1 MRKYIFLMVGLLSLF
16 ITGCGNEKA
25 QTNENVSTV
34 EVIKPDASYG
44 EDMVTLSGYDFS
56 TGYSCIK
63 VYNPKT
69 NATVVAC
76 GLANCNHEYVA
87 GEEITCNAIMEGK
100 VAYPFIYE
108 NNLYYFLDTG
118 GTTLYKSNVD
128 GSNKKKIATLDF
140 STDDHE
146 ALFIDGKI
154 YLTSYSS
161 EDGEADDDGMVMVA
175 SETSELYEVDIKT
188 GEQKRLTDFGNKAN
202 ISCFSKAKSGNRI
215 YLGIRY
221 QNKNVYDSEFKTWS
235 KYTEWLTSCANPYA
249 EEIEKFDEHS
259 DYYCVDIKNGDVEKM
274 DFNYNMTY
282 EGMEDVK
289 GFYDFYLIGINKNY
303 YYYLTCYGEQFT
315 LYEYDKKKGTSK
327 ELDNAYRM
335 SYSYVNNKIYIVKT
349 QYDKD
354 KELGAPDAE
363 DKSIPPEYRCYDTDK
378 HKWTDIKPDYDMDK
392 KILALQAAGNKYL
405 YGYLSDFVDDE
416 SDNNSS
422 VSSFSQ
428 GEMIGLKI
436 KK

>member
-69 NATVVAC
+69 NTTVVAC

-100 VAYPFIYE
+100 VVYPFIYE
-108 NNLYYFLDTG
+108 NDLYYFLDVG

-140 STDDHE
+140 STDDQE

-274 DFNYNMTY
+274 DFNYT
-282 EGMEDVK
+282 G
-289 GFYDFYLIGINKNY
+289 L
-303 YYYLTCYGEQFT
+303 
-315 LYEYDKKKGTSK
+315 
-327 ELDNAYRM
+327 
-335 SYSYVNNKIYIVKT
+335 SYSLARFEGFI
-349 QYDKD
+349 Q
-354 KELGAPDAE
+354 DAF
-363 DKSIPPEYRCYDTDK
+363 SIDLYWCY
-378 HKWTDIKPDYDMDK
+378 
-392 KILALQAAGNKYL
+392 A
-405 YGYLSDFVDDE
+405 F
-416 SDNNSS
+416 
-422 VSSFSQ
+422 
-428 GEMIGLKI
+428 
-436 KK
+436 

>member
-1 MRKYIFLMVGLLSLF
+1 MVGLLSLF
-16 ITGCGNEKA
+16 ITGCGNGKA

-100 VAYPFIYE
+100 VVYPFIYE
-108 NNLYYFLDTG
+108 NDLYYFLDVG

-140 STDDHE
+140 STDDQE

-202 ISCFSKAKSGNRI
+202 ISCFQR
-215 YLGIRY
+215 RR
-221 QNKNVYDSEFKTWS
+221 
-235 KYTEWLTSCANPYA
+235 
-249 EEIEKFDEHS
+249 
-259 DYYCVDIKNGDVEKM
+259 VETG
-274 DFNYNMTY
+274 YI
-282 EGMEDVK
+282 
-289 GFYDFYLIGINKNY
+289 L
-303 YYYLTCYGEQFT
+303 
-315 LYEYDKKKGTSK
+315 
-327 ELDNAYRM
+327 ELDIRIKMYM
-335 SYSYVNNKIYIVKT
+335 IPSSKHGVNIQNGLLHVLT
-349 QYDKD
+349 LMQ
-354 KELGAPDAE
+354 
-363 DKSIPPEYRCYDTDK
+363 
-378 HKWTDIKPDYDMDK
+378 K
-392 KILALQAAGNKYL
+392 K
-405 YGYLSDFVDDE
+405 
-416 SDNNSS
+416 
-422 VSSFSQ
+422 
-428 GEMIGLKI
+428 
-436 KK
+436 

>member
-16 ITGCGNEKA
+16 ITGCGNGKA

-100 VAYPFIYE
+100 VVYPFIYE
-108 NNLYYFLDTG
+108 NDLYYFLDVG

-140 STDDHE
+140 STDDQE

-161 EDGEADDDGMVMVA
+161 ECHATMLLPSLKQA
-175 SETSELYEVDIKT
+175 
-188 GEQKRLTDFGNKAN
+188 LTNYDNGHG
-202 ISCFSKAKSGNRI
+202 CF
-215 YLGIRY
+215 
-221 QNKNVYDSEFKTWS
+221 
-235 KYTEWLTSCANPYA
+235 
-249 EEIEKFDEHS
+249 
-259 DYYCVDIKNGDVEKM
+259 
-274 DFNYNMTY
+274 
-282 EGMEDVK
+282 
-289 GFYDFYLIGINKNY
+289 
-303 YYYLTCYGEQFT
+303 
-315 LYEYDKKKGTSK
+315 
-327 ELDNAYRM
+327 
-335 SYSYVNNKIYIVKT
+335 
-349 QYDKD
+349 
-354 KELGAPDAE
+354 
-363 DKSIPPEYRCYDTDK
+363 
-378 HKWTDIKPDYDMDK
+378 
-392 KILALQAAGNKYL
+392 
-405 YGYLSDFVDDE
+405 
-416 SDNNSS
+416 
-422 VSSFSQ
+422 
-428 GEMIGLKI
+428 
-436 KK
+436 